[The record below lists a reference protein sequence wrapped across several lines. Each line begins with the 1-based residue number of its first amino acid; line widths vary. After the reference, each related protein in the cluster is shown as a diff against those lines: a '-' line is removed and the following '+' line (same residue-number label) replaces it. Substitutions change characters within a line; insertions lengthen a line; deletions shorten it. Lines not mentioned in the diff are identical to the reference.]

1 MCVWVFYVY
10 VCVYVCLGVLF
21 VCVYV
26 CVIAYAFMSVL
37 VCVRMSVYEDTI
49 FQLKPD
55 HNLSEFHREGTNIS
69 LTSIHGQIMYSQRN
83 SRDNLT
89 IMNGVGVIRSL
100 KVTRSRQLL
109 SENAVMK
116 SGLT

>member
-1 MCVWVFYVY
+1 MYMCVWVFYVY
-10 VCVYVCLGVLF
+10 VCVYVCLGVLCVCVCVC

-55 HNLSEFHREGTNIS
+55 HNIRV
-69 LTSIHGQIMYSQRN
+69 SQRRN
-83 SRDNLT
+83 KYLADFNPRPNY
-89 IMNGVGVIRSL
+89 V
-100 KVTRSRQLL
+100 
-109 SENAVMK
+109 
-116 SGLT
+116 